1 MRVDFAVY
9 KASVSF
15 CHLLSE
21 TLKKESG
28 CSRDFNLSLMKDS
41 DSSSLGM
48 GIQKLRV
55 SAAYIDGGGE
65 NVKKRKW
72 VLELVE
78 DGLLGV
84 MPFLRQLSWYIG
96 ST

>member
-1 MRVDFAVY
+1 M
-9 KASVSF
+9 
-15 CHLLSE
+15 
-21 TLKKESG
+21 
-28 CSRDFNLSLMKDS
+28 
-41 DSSSLGM
+41 
-48 GIQKLRV
+48 RV